1 LGVGGFN
8 LNSMKFIAEIN
19 VMPQKEIL
27 DPQGKAVKL
36 GLHNLGIDDVS
47 DVRIG
52 KHITLALDADSEAA
66 AQQQVETACS
76 KLLANMIME
85 DYTYSLKEA

>member
-1 LGVGGFN
+1 
-8 LNSMKFIAEIN
+8 MKFIAEIN

-36 GLHNLGIDDVS
+36 GLHNLGIDDVA

-52 KHITLALDADSEAA
+52 KHITLTLDAASEADA
-66 AQQQVETACS
+66 RQLVDTACS
-76 KLLANMIME
+76 RLLANMIME
-85 DYTYSLKEA
+85 DYTFTLNAG

>member
-1 LGVGGFN
+1 
-8 LNSMKFIAEIN
+8 MKFIAEIN

-52 KHITLALDADSEAA
+52 KHITLALDADSEADA
-66 AQQQVETACS
+66 KQRVETACS
-76 KLLANMIME
+76 KLLANMIVE
-85 DYTYSLKEA
+85 DYSFTLTEG

>member
-1 LGVGGFN
+1 
-8 LNSMKFIAEIN
+8 
-19 VMPQKEIL
+19 MPQKEIL

-52 KHITLALDADSEAA
+52 KHITLALDADSEADA
-66 AQQQVETACS
+66 KQRVETACS
-76 KLLANMIME
+76 KLLANMIVE
-85 DYTYSLKEA
+85 DYSFTLTEG

>member
-1 LGVGGFN
+1 
-8 LNSMKFIAEIN
+8 MKFIAEIN

-52 KHITLALDADSEAA
+52 KHITMALDAVNEAA
-66 AQQQVETACS
+66 AKEIVDTACS

-85 DYTYSLKEA
+85 DYEFTLKEGE

>member
-1 LGVGGFN
+1 
-8 LNSMKFIAEIN
+8 MKFIAEIN

-52 KHITLALDADSEAA
+52 KHITLALDADSEADA
-66 AQQQVETACS
+66 KQRVETACS
-76 KLLANMIME
+76 KLLANMIMD
-85 DYTYSLKEA
+85 DYSFTLTEG